1 MSVQTPILSVAGGG
15 CNSVTL
21 RLTRVRGV
29 PLAGE
34 ALGFG
39 DLLGGHLGFENRQQ
53 ALDGT
58 SCEVKHGRTQTTLW
72 VNCRRKS

>member
-1 MSVQTPILSVAGGG
+1 M
-15 CNSVTL
+15 

-39 DLLGGHLGFENRQQ
+39 DLVGGHLGFENRQQ

>member
-1 MSVQTPILSVAGGG
+1 MREDPTRETQAGRANG
-15 CNSVTL
+15 V
-21 RLTRVRGV
+21 RLPRVRGV
-29 PLAGE
+29 PVAGE

-39 DLLGGHLGFENRQQ
+39 DLVGGHLGFENRQH